1 MIENK
6 YEVHSLLLLARD
18 YFQKMKIE
26 FNKKYI
32 VTFSG
37 NNDFTVIN
45 YLFNQYDVDFDIKSN
60 FDEVDLQREFS
71 KISNSKENIGLKN
84 LEKIAKIDRKNELI
98 SGVTIAKTFAKIIKD
113 SDYINRVPVEKIDKI
128 LKYNLDDVVNL
139 FYIHVKWEKIKEFIL
154 SDDSKKDY
162 ENIS

>member
-1 MIENK
+1 M
-6 YEVHSLLLLARD
+6 
-18 YFQKMKIE
+18 
-26 FNKKYI
+26 
-32 VTFSG
+32 
-37 NNDFTVIN
+37 
-45 YLFNQYDVDFDIKSN
+45 KSN